1 MGFSRQEYRSGLPSP
16 PPGDLPNPGMETASL
31 ISSALADRFFTTSAT
46 WEAHV
51 YISYWSVSLTD
62 TRRCTHTQG
71 ITRQCPMHYD
81 WGSIIHGTWQ
91 CKLSLSQTCQIRVLA
106 PSCTRCTMNLGEF
119 LHSAGLSFLICKMVR
134 VSPSGGYCKG
144 SKRFLPCLRTH
155 HQ

>member
-1 MGFSRQEYRSGLPSP
+1 MR
-16 PPGDLPNPGMETASL
+16 
-31 ISSALADRFFTTSAT
+31 
-46 WEAHV
+46 
-51 YISYWSVSLTD
+51 
-62 TRRCTHTQG
+62 
-71 ITRQCPMHYD
+71 YD
-81 WGSIIHGTWQ
+81 WGSIAHGTWQ

-155 HQ
+155 HQEGQSQALHSGLSASSACSLSPLLNHLLLGNYTSAVLSFHIYLSGCVRS